1 MTALKA
7 WPQPPDMSSMLMC
20 VSCNDCRN
28 LSVSD
33 SGVIGVDDWA
43 DIEAAWVSVGAA
55 IGVVERGWGFV
66 VKLRE
71 KEGG

>member
-1 MTALKA
+1 
-7 WPQPPDMSSMLMC
+7 MLMC

-55 IGVVERGWGFV
+55 IGVEEQVGRVV
-66 VKLRE
+66 VKVRE
-71 KEGG
+71 KEGLCAVNLEY